1 MPQKF
6 LSIKNLEKYQT
17 NSKVNPPW
25 FKIHRI
31 MFGDPEFIKLT
42 AAQRFLYIGL
52 IHLAVE
58 SGNHIYNDATFIGQ
72 RLYMKCTEIDLKP
85 LYRSGL
91 LYTSN
96 LSRTLSET
104 EESRDRG
111 EGDVAAKDDLKEEE
125 TEKNIV
131 RSREQA
137 AIFWTLYKP
146 NPRKVGKGAI
156 EKWFIKHQ
164 PTESEFNQIRERIY
178 TLNNSVKWAEDG
190 GKWIPAP
197 MTWLNQERWKDDV
210 PITQDIPQMHRSRP
224 TGVVL

>member
-17 NSKVNPPW
+17 NKTKNPPW

-42 AAQRFLYIGL
+42 PSQRFLYIGL

-58 SGNHIYNDATFIGQ
+58 SGNRIYNDSTFIGQ
-72 RLYMKCTEIDLKP
+72 RLYIPHTEVDLKP

-111 EGDVAAKDDLKEEE
+111 EGEERDASLPPPVQFVPKGKRAIQDTDGI
-125 TEKNIV
+125 TEKHRAFAVTLRIDPGPEWGKFKNYCLANDRRYANFEAAFRNWLARASEMKGV
-131 RSREQA
+131 R
-137 AIFWTLYKP
+137 
-146 NPRKVGKGAI
+146 N
-156 EKWFIKHQ
+156 
-164 PTESEFNQIRERIY
+164 
-178 TLNNSVKWAEDG
+178 
-190 GKWIPAP
+190 
-197 MTWLNQERWKDDV
+197 
-210 PITQDIPQMHRSRP
+210 
-224 TGVVL
+224 VL